1 MLRKAHTCVRTLART
16 HGEGGG
22 GERGWLSGYN
32 FPLFL
37 VYPVDMPDIS
47 LAVPS
52 HQMTSCVMHESCI
65 AWLLYEYV
73 LRRFLPHSEEIVFK
87 NLELSLP
94 DFV

>member
-37 VYPVDMPDIS
+37 VYPVDMP
-47 LAVPS
+47 VGGVYWKFF
-52 HQMTSCVMHESCI
+52 SC
-65 AWLLYEYV
+65 
-73 LRRFLPHSEEIVFK
+73 LPVFV
-87 NLELSLP
+87 S
-94 DFV
+94 FAY